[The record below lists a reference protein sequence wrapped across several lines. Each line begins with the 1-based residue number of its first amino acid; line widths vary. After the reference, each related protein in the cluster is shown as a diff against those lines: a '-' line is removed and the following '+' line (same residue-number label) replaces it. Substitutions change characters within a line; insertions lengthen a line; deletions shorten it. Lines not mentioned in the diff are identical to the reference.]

1 MINLSANNLKNIL
14 SESIKKV
21 LINESFDLTIT
32 VDEWRCRS
40 LEATKEIE
48 DAVSRGENFK
58 KYLSEFHPDCGDGWH
73 PCRNRFKEWNWIN
86 DNGELKTPTM
96 WFDYTSDFEDGIAYV
111 TVDAW
116 GGNFMSPEGKLISPL
131 WFQQIYLF
139 NQLNDEYALVKYND
153 KWNWIDKKGNL
164 LSKIWLPTK
173 PENFD
178 ENQMSTFFD
187 NKGKEFQIN
196 SLGKI
201 TPLQKS

>member
-1 MINLSANNLKNIL
+1 
-14 SESIKKV
+14 
-21 LINESFDLTIT
+21 
-32 VDEWRCRS
+32 
-40 LEATKEIE
+40 
-48 DAVSRGENFK
+48 
-58 KYLSEFHPDCGDGWH
+58 
-73 PCRNRFKEWNWIN
+73 
-86 DNGELKTPTM
+86 M

-139 NQLNDEYALVKYND
+139 NQLNDEYALVKYKD
-153 KWNWIDKKGNL
+153 KWNWIDKKGNF

-201 TPLQKS
+201 TPLKKS